1 MDLIE
6 RVADGAAD
14 GIEGA
19 EARAG
24 AERGPAAATRTVRV
38 MTYNILSGGW
48 PRVDALEAVMRAAR
62 ADVIG
67 VQEVD
72 PRTLEALAA
81 RLGMHCALS
90 PSARRGSPVG
100 LLSRWPLRAI
110 NRHPDA
116 PLRNALLEVVIA
128 PDGPDGP
135 DGAALRVF
143 VTHLV
148 ASYRKWRAGEGER
161 LRELAYILGQ
171 MRAARERSGEP
182 QLLMGDFN
190 SLPPGERLL
199 ASQLLLH
206 AARNDAR
213 RAQGHDLTGQP
224 GVKRVLPRP
233 LRPLAGALVRM
244 VSLPGLGRASDAIIA
259 VYTPRAVVRATRA
272 AGLVD
277 LYTVGRPDPRTRE
290 MSCPAERP
298 AGRIDYIFA
307 SPTLAEGLVA
317 CDLLADAPDCPVTR
331 ASDHRPALAT
341 LALPER

>member
-6 RVADGAAD
+6 RVTDGVADAVAD
-14 GIEGA
+14 SVEGA

-24 AERGPAAATRTVRV
+24 MQRGQAATRTVRV

-62 ADVIG
+62 ADIVG
-67 VQEVD
+67 MQEVA
-72 PRTLEALAA
+72 PRTLEALAE
-81 RLGMHCALS
+81 RLGMHSALS

-100 LLSRWPLRAI
+100 LLSRWPLRAV

-116 PLRNALLEVVIA
+116 PLRNALLEAVIA
-128 PDGPDGP
+128 PGGP
-135 DGAALRVF
+135 DGATLRIF
-143 VTHLV
+143 VTHLA
-148 ASYRKWRAGEGER
+148 ASYTKWRAGEGER
-161 LRELAYILGQ
+161 LRELAYILDQ
-171 MRAARERSGEP
+171 MRAASARSGEP

-206 AARNDAR
+206 VARNDAR

-224 GVKRVLPRP
+224 GVSRVLPRL
-233 LRPLAGALVRM
+233 LRPLADTLPRV
-244 VSLPGLGRASDAIIA
+244 VSLPGLARVGDAIAA

-272 AGLVD
+272 AGYVD

-307 SPTLAEGLVA
+307 SPALAEGLVA
-317 CDLLADAPDCPVTR
+317 CDLLADAADCPVAR

-341 LALPER
+341 LSLPTR